1 MGGEKKKAAVSLLE
15 EKAELNS
22 KGTDPGIVFFK
33 KPQIPQEVKDFAR
46 NTITGIVTLKEATD
60 LIKKFESE
68 ALGYN
73 TCRGIIGALA
83 AIGESLEGDHTYE
96 LIAYRAKENRGS
108 KRQVDEDS
116 IFEMRS

>member
-15 EKAELNS
+15 EKADLNF

-46 NTITGIVTLKEATD
+46 NAITGIVTLKEAIN
-60 LIKKFESE
+60 LINKFEGE

-83 AIGESLEGDHTYE
+83 AIGENLVGDHTYE
-96 LIAYRAKENRGS
+96 LVAYRTPENMGS
-108 KRQVDEDS
+108 KRKVDVAS
-116 IFEMRS
+116 IFE